1 MANILLYVTGL
12 GLVGYALLTAW
23 IAVTPSMFLTL
34 T

>member
-1 MANILLYVTGL
+1 MEDILLYVTGL
-12 GLVGYALLTAW
+12 GLVGFAILTAW